1 MPTESVLLI
10 NLGQDERR
18 FILQLLPQFDIEIEA
33 RFAVNLAEASPFLGQ
48 GNLRLVVLRI
58 DANQQR
64 PDQEVRRLKRLF
76 TYPIPLFLLIP
87 QDLAN
92 RIKDLFHAG
101 ADDYWVLPL
110 DDVAFAN
117 RFHVVLEWGQAMMRR
132 EVPVRTRKPWQMHS
146 PGELWRRLWAAVR
159 HSVSREQRPP
169 EMLRSNGASS
179 LIGGKWERLRRL
191 GFGSFAEVWL
201 VRLQDAPAD
210 SAQAVAKIPHDR
222 KLNTKFLREA
232 AILRRLAGHRNSVQL
247 QEIVKEEGRVV
258 LIQEYVAGRSLQEH
272 FEQGLDA
279 VSKEQA
285 FLQLVDVVAKAH
297 QKKIMHRDIKPE
309 NIIITPTG
317 VLKLLDFGTA
327 KDLTRRSIS
336 NTVIGS
342 RPYMAPE
349 QILGKSRLASD
360 VWSLGVI
367 LYALCTECLPFYD
380 DNEKQLM
387 DLILEVEPERPCNL
401 QPDLPE
407 RLENIVLRCLQ
418 KDLSKRYRDAMEL
431 QGDLLDAF
439 PHFGN
444 GAALRQA

>member
-10 NLGQDERR
+10 NLGQDERH
-18 FILQLLPQFDIEIEA
+18 FILQLLPQFDIEIEP
-33 RFAVNLAEASPFLGQ
+33 RFAANLTEAAPILDQ

-58 DANQQR
+58 DEDQQR
-64 PDQEVRRLKRLF
+64 PDQEVRRLKRLLPH
-76 TYPIPLFLLIP
+76 PIPLFLLIP
-87 QDLAN
+87 QALAN

-110 DDVAFAN
+110 DEIAFAN

-132 EVPVRTRKPWQMHS
+132 DVPVRGLEQWQAPS
-146 PGELWRRLWAAVR
+146 LAELMRRLWALVR
-159 HSVSREQRPP
+159 RVINPEQRPP
-169 EMLRSNGASS
+169 EVLRSAGTSVVV
-179 LIGGKWERLRRL
+179 GGKWERLRRL

-201 VRLQDAPAD
+201 VRLVDAPAD
-210 SAQAVAKIPHDR
+210 TAEAVAKIPHDR

-247 QEIVKEEGRVV
+247 KEIVKEEGRVV

-279 VSKEQA
+279 VTKEQA
-285 FLQLVDVVAKAH
+285 FLQLVDVVANAH

-309 NIIITPTG
+309 NIIITPAG

-327 KDLTRRSIS
+327 KDLTRRSMS

-387 DLILEVEPERPCNL
+387 DLILEVEPERPRNL
-401 QPDLPE
+401 EPDLPE
-407 RLENIVLRCLQ
+407 RLENIILRCLQ
-418 KDLSKRYRDAMEL
+418 KDLSKRYQDAVEL
-431 QGDLLDAF
+431 HRDLLDAF
-439 PHFGN
+439 PEFGD
-444 GAALRQA
+444 GATLPQA